1 MLYALFFI
9 AYDGVEFLAK
19 YSFAMT
25 KTFVLA
31 PDSFKESM
39 TAQQACQ
46 AMQRGLQRIFL
57 EAVYIHVPMADGGEG
72 TVDALVAAAHGERV
86 SCIVSGPLLAQK
98 VETYF
103 GLIDQGKT
111 AVIEMAKANGIHL
124 LEPSLRNPLL
134 TTTFGTGEMIKL
146 ALDQGVSK
154 IIIGLGGSVTNDA
167 GMGMAQ
173 ALGVQFLDAQGQS
186 VAQGGGQL
194 HHIVQ
199 MDLSGLDV
207 RLAQIEIVI
216 ASDVNNPLCGEN
228 GASQVFGP
236 QKGASP
242 AMVQQLDQNLA
253 YFANLVQ
260 SQRQLDY
267 AHVDYAHVAGAG
279 AAGGLGFGL
288 MAFAGAKIR
297 SGVQIIIEETRL
309 TEKIEQADY
318 VLTGE
323 GGIDFQTKFGKTPY
337 GVAQVAKRLNKPVI
351 ACAGAIG
358 DGIEELY
365 IEGFTAIFGIV
376 DGACDLQTAL
386 SHGEQNLARTC
397 ENIARLLSMR

>member
-1 MLYALFFI
+1 M
-9 AYDGVEFLAK
+9 K
-19 YSFAMT
+19 YNFSMT

-46 AMQRGLQRIFL
+46 AMQRGLQRVFP
-57 EAVYIHVPMADGGEG
+57 EAAYIHVPMADGGEG
-72 TVDALVAAAHGERV
+72 TVDALVAAAQGESV
-86 SCIVSGPLLAQK
+86 SCTVSGPLIEQK
-98 VETYF
+98 IETYF
-103 GLIDQGKT
+103 GLIDQGQT

-124 LEPSLRNPLL
+124 LEPSLRNPFL

-146 ALDQGVSK
+146 ALNQGVSK

-173 ALGVQFLDAQGQS
+173 ALGVCFLDAQGQS
-186 VAQGGGQL
+186 VTLGGGQL

-199 MDLSGLDV
+199 IDLSNLDS
-207 RLAQIEIVI
+207 RLAQVEMLI

-228 GASQVFGP
+228 GASRVFGP

-260 SQRQLDY
+260 SQLQL
-267 AHVDYAHVAGAG
+267 DYAHVAGAG

-297 SGVQIIIEETRL
+297 SGAEIIIEETRL
-309 TEKIEQADY
+309 AEKIEQADY

-358 DGIEELY
+358 KGIEELY
-365 IEGFTAIFGIV
+365 TEGFTAVFGIV
-376 DGACDLQTAL
+376 DGACDLQMAL

-397 ENIARLLSMR
+397 GNIARLLAMR